1 MFKRIFSA
9 ALSVLTA
16 AMLFAGCTEGSSAA
30 DSDKPL
36 VVTTIFPVYDWVRQI
51 SGNSDSIELKMLA
64 DNGTDMHS
72 FQPTAEDIMQISS
85 CDLFIY
91 IGGES
96 DKWTEDILKEAVN
109 KDMKVINLLE
119 VLGDS
124 AKTEELA
131 EGMQESEHEHEED
144 EDNGHE
150 EYDEHIWL
158 SLKNAEISCKEIAD
172 ALSEIDG
179 ENSGTYAENLRE
191 YSEKLDALD
200 KEYTAAVR
208 ASERKTLLFADR
220 FPFRYLTD
228 DYGIDYYAAFDG
240 CSAETEASFETVTF
254 LAKKTDELDLHTVL
268 VTESSDGKIAKTVIT
283 NTASKDQQILSLN
296 SMQSV
301 SSDDIKNGETYLSVM
316 ESNLETLKS
325 ALK

>member
-16 AMLFAGCTEGSSAA
+16 AMLFAGCTGDSPAA
-30 DSDKPL
+30 DNDKPL

-51 SGNSDSIELKMLA
+51 SGNSTDIELKMLA
-64 DNGTDMHS
+64 DNGADMHS

-131 EGMQESEHEHEED
+131 EGMQESEHEHEDD
-144 EDNGHE
+144 EDDSHE

-158 SLKNAEISCKEIAD
+158 SLKNAEISCKEIAG
-172 ALSEIDG
+172 ALSEIDE
-179 ENSGTYAENLRE
+179 ENSGAYAENLRE

-200 KEYTAAVR
+200 KEYAA
-208 ASERKTLLFADR
+208 AAQSSERKTILFADR

-228 DYGIDYYAAFDG
+228 DYGIEYYAAFDG
-240 CSAETEASFETVTF
+240 CSSETEASFETVTF

-268 VTESSDGKIAKTVIT
+268 ITESSDGKIAKTVIS
-283 NTASKDQQILSLN
+283 NTKSKDQQILSLN